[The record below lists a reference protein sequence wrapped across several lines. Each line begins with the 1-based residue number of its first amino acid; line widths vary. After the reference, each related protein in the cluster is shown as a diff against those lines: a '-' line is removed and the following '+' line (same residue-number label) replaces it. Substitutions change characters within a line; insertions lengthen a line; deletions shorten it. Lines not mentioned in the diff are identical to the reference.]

1 MTTKGNLNREIH
13 HMEILEFKRTVT
25 QMENLLDRLGS
36 RLETTEG
43 KPRESEDRL
52 IELSRPQNRETIEE
66 KSKELK
72 KDV

>member
-25 QMENLLDRLGS
+25 LMENLLDRLGS

-66 KSKELK
+66 KSKEP
-72 KDV
+72 

>member
-1 MTTKGNLNREIH
+1 
-13 HMEILEFKRTVT
+13 MEILEFKRTVT

-66 KSKELK
+66 KSKEP
-72 KDV
+72 